1 MPRYKLVLFDSDG
14 TLVDS
19 LPWFRTAY
27 QTFAVRHGLPPVTDA
42 DHEHLRRL
50 TTGQMLRHLRV
61 PLLKMPALMTAMRTL
76 MAEHIHEFALFPG
89 IAAALARLAAHGV
102 TLGVVSSNS
111 RQNIRAILG
120 PKNAALMSHYACGAS
135 LLGKPSKLRTVL
147 KAARITAQETIYIG
161 DEVRDA
167 EAARQVGMAY
177 GAVTW
182 GYHRIET
189 LRTQNP
195 AEVFLQPAEI
205 GERLG

>member
-1 MPRYKLVLFDSDG
+1 MPKYKLVLFDSDG

-27 QTFAVRHGLPPVTDA
+27 QTFAARHGLPPVTDA
-42 DHEHLRRL
+42 DHEHLRGL

-76 MAEHIHEFALFPG
+76 MAEHIHEFTLFPG
-89 IAAALARLAAHGV
+89 IAPALARLAAHGV

-120 PKNAALMSHYACGAS
+120 PENAALMSHYACGAS

-147 KAARITAQETIYIG
+147 KAARISARETIYIG

-167 EAARQVGMAY
+167 EAAHQVEMAY

-189 LRTQNP
+189 LRAQKP
-195 AEVFLQPAEI
+195 AEIFHQPAEI
-205 GERLG
+205 GTRLG

>member
-1 MPRYKLVLFDSDG
+1 MPKYKLVLFDSDG

-19 LPWFRTAY
+19 LPWFRVAFNE
-27 QTFAVRHGLPPVTDA
+27 FAVRNGMPPMSEA
-42 DHEHLRRL
+42 DHEHLRGL
-50 TTGQMLRHLRV
+50 TTGEMLKHMRV

-76 MAEHIHEFALFPG
+76 MAEHIHEFTLFPG
-89 IAAALARLAAHGV
+89 IAPALARLAAQGV

-120 PKNAALMSHYACGAS
+120 PESAALMSHFACGAS

-147 KAARITAQETIYIG
+147 KAARISARETIYIG

-189 LRTQNP
+189 LRIQNP